1 MRSKVYREWRSY
13 SLFFLTVAILVVGMW
28 VKSTNLVLIGV
39 QPTHAQTIPSNYQLL
54 GKNKTDAWRQ
64 VYKQLPDLPL
74 ENQYINQETGKVD
87 PDDTLVSR
95 LIRYHVYVKG
105 RPTIYRLDWKLTLAD
120 YLGANENIKE
130 FRYPGADSL
139 RQNPLEGDR
148 AVINRLSLAERNA
161 LVQVLV
167 NIFNPD
173 YQNIPG
179 SASSTTTQPTV
190 TPAPTLA
197 PSRPGDAKLLTP

>member
-1 MRSKVYREWRSY
+1 M
-13 SLFFLTVAILVVGMW
+13 LT
-28 VKSTNLVLIGV
+28 GV
-39 QPTHAQTIPSNYQLL
+39 QPTHAQTVPSSYQLI
-54 GKNKTDAWRQ
+54 GRNKTDAWRQ

-130 FRYPGADSL
+130 FRYPGSDSL

-179 SASSTTTQPTV
+179 AASSTSPQPTI

-197 PSRPGDAKLLTP
+197 PSRPGDAKLLMP